1 MFIEV
6 CLISFGLFGGSELYK
21 KIKQSS
27 GEKRHTCGLR
37 RKQEEPVGPATS
49 NSTQEPTEFSS
60 ALESLT
66 LEVSRLRQD
75 FSTYMSASKENPD
88 KAAEVSQPTVQ
99 QESISRPSIFEKLIE
114 ENVNLRQGDTGE

>member
-21 KIKQSS
+21 KITQSS
-27 GEKRHTCGLR
+27 GNKQHICGLR
-37 RKQEEPVGPATS
+37 RNQ
-49 NSTQEPTEFSS
+49 QEPAPPAENSSAQGYTEFSS

-66 LEVSRLRQD
+66 QEVSRLRED
-75 FSTYMSASKENPD
+75 FSEYLSTSKESSGQ
-88 KAAEVSQPTVQ
+88 AAEVSQPTVQ

-114 ENVNLRQGDTGE
+114 ENIHLRKGDTGE